1 MNWPFWLVCACS
13 WGVLSFESCWPGVA
27 RQQVT
32 FFCFAKRKSPKKRR
46 PAVWVPSLRYGQPA
60 LLDYGGGL
68 AKLATLRSA
77 QTTPALIP
85 PPSALL
91 GPARTG
97 KSEIPKTRKSN
108 TEYQCRTPKQQGHA
122 VACPCFF
129 GIRVS
134 VFGCFVF
141 GCSVFGIPL
150 PPLVDA
156 PRSAGPDGSG
166 IALFERSETERV

>member
-1 MNWPFWLVCACS
+1 MLRPCALS
-13 WGVLSFESCWPGVA
+13 LSPSVLFLTSAPSSKSCWPGVA
-27 RQQVT
+27 RRPVT

-68 AKLATLRSA
+68 AKLATLRFA

-97 KSEIPKTRKSN
+97 QSGSG
-108 TEYQCRTPKQQGHA
+108 TEYQIPIPNSNTNKDTPWR
-122 VACPCFF
+122 VLVSS
-129 GIRVS
+129 GIRIS
-134 VFGCFVF
+134 VFGCLAVRYSGSPC
-141 GCSVFGIPL
+141 GC
-150 PPLVDA
+150 A
-156 PRSAGPDGSG
+156 E
-166 IALFERSETERV
+166 ERRARRIRDRVV